1 MKKPS
6 HPAVSAAR
14 ALAAASVGADHPHTR
29 REAARALTG
38 RGISREGN
46 YEFHPRLHDGGKK
59 TEWEW
64 APVGESFHEYQKFGH
79 LLFADR

>member
-1 MKKPS
+1 VLTPLQDV
-6 HPAVSAAR
+6 PPRTGSAWR
-14 ALAAASVGADHPHTR
+14 ANSYRMDR
-29 REAARALTG
+29 
-38 RGISREGN
+38 
-46 YEFHPRLHDGGKK
+46 DGGKK